1 MRRTWHPR
9 FVELGILD
17 RPLDELSDDTRE
29 KIRRTMLSERQL
41 DAEAFPTISARI
53 AAITQERTTM
63 GPVDFPYLV
72 ALELTV
78 RGTAVT
84 RPLAARYENRDG
96 TIRIEGVG
104 TYRFSDFGIRPY
116 SAMLGAVRNR
126 DEFHVYVTVNL
137 PAAGRPAGASSRRP
151 PPPPTPRPEGPD
163 GP

>member
-17 RPLDELSDDTRE
+17 RPLGELSDDTRE

-41 DAEAFPTISARI
+41 GAEAFPTISARI
-53 AAITQERTTM
+53 AGITEERTTL
-63 GPVDFPYLV
+63 GAVVFPYLI

-84 RPLAARYENRDG
+84 RPLAARYEMTDG
-96 TIRIEGVG
+96 TIQVEGVG

-126 DEFHVYVTVNL
+126 DEFHVYVTVRL
-137 PAAGRPAGASSRRP
+137 PGAERPAGARPRRP
-151 PPPPTPRPEGPD
+151 PPPPVPRREGPG